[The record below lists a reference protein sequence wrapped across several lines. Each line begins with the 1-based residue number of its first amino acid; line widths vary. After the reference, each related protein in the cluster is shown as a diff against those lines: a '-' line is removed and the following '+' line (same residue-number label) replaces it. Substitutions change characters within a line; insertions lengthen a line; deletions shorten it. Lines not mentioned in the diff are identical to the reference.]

1 MKKFKKIICILLVFV
16 SLCMNG
22 CNKRF
27 QKSLQE
33 EKKIADSF
41 ELPKDIVLGIPIVTC
56 YGSDQMTIENHKGIL
71 EFNDKYI
78 NVRALDCTIKITG
91 RNLEI
96 KEFAKDIIII
106 SGCLESIH
114 YEI

>member
-1 MKKFKKIICILLVFV
+1 MKI
-16 SLCMNG
+16 
-22 CNKRF
+22 
-27 QKSLQE
+27 
-33 EKKIADSF
+33 KKIADSF

-96 KEFAKDIIII
+96 KEFAKDIIIVHV
-106 SGCLESIH
+106 SL
-114 YEI
+114 